1 MTNFTLIDY
10 PAHSDTHNAMIKV
23 RGASAIAAVVLP
35 SEGVRLYY
43 SELLSD
49 RKRVNIREV
58 TRGWPEPAVYFN
70 GQYATTRDLYAKA
83 YRTWTPMAAAAVDR
97 NSSISPPE
105 VHVFFVDRK
114 SRLSRVVR
122 KGTETWP
129 GMLSHSKNFSHHR
142 HLHLCQTKIAN
153 STLSTTTYSVLHG
166 RRIRHQDPED
176 GRHNPPHH
184 QRPP

>member
-1 MTNFTLIDY
+1 MALYFVSEFPDPAFKYAIIESIIDISMTNFTLIDY
-10 PAHSDTHNAMIKV
+10 PAYSDTHNAIIKV
-23 RGASAIAAVVLP
+23 RGASAIATVVLP

-49 RKRVNIREV
+49 RKNVNIREV

-97 NSSISPPE
+97 NNSISPPE

-129 GMLSHSKNFSHHR
+129 GMLSHSKNFSAA
-142 HLHLCQTKIAN
+142 QA
-153 STLSTTTYSVLHG
+153 
-166 RRIRHQDPED
+166 
-176 GRHNPPHH
+176 PP
-184 QRPP
+184 PMPDLESLLNT